1 MSASEDIKKER
12 SIAKGLFTRASNS
25 VRQCVD
31 ARDDTDIIIK
41 KLDDLDKR
49 YANLLEKHELYKA
62 EIQDNPDYNE
72 AKEEE
77 WMNDI
82 ENEYLSSERLAHS
95 YIKETR
101 IALKRA
107 KDIEPAS
114 KPTTSMTEDT
124 STEDIK
130 YKNTTEI
137 EQVQTMRDYERSEF
151 VSLTNRI
158 KQITVKTDFDLF

>member
-77 WMNDI
+77 WMNVI
-82 ENEYLSSERLAHS
+82 EKDYLSSERLAHS
-95 YIKETR
+95 YIKEARTV
-101 IALKRA
+101 LKET
-107 KDIEPAS
+107 KDFETAS
-114 KPTTSMTEDT
+114 KPTTSIIENT
-124 STEDIK
+124 STD
-130 YKNTTEI
+130 EI
-137 EQVQTMRDYERSEF
+137 
-151 VSLTNRI
+151 N
-158 KQITVKTDFDLF
+158 

>member
-1 MSASEDIKKER
+1 MSASEEIKKER
-12 SIAKGLFTRASNS
+12 SITKGLFTRASNS
-25 VRQCVD
+25 VRQCID

-77 WMNDI
+77 WMNVI
-82 ENEYLSSERLAHS
+82 EKDYLSSERLAHS

-101 IALKRA
+101 TALKET
-107 KDIEPAS
+107 KDFETAS
-114 KPTTSMTEDT
+114 KPTTS
-124 STEDIK
+124 SI
-130 YKNTTEI
+130 I
-137 EQVQTMRDYERSEF
+137 
-151 VSLTNRI
+151 
-158 KQITVKTDFDLF
+158 